1 MTTVR
6 HQPFIESLARLEP
19 DTLEWRSLLSGLLVL
34 RLADTVREQ
43 GRSLVDADWA
53 GVYSIR
59 ETVNSVNEG
68 DPVRGVLSRLLDELG
83 SPDYNTRDFATGLL
97 SYGRALDYAGKWNLA
112 ADVFGT
118 AAEFSPPRVD
128 PRVAVEALSALGAAA
143 RRAGDWEQSSAGY
156 ASASHIA
163 ETVGDFAGMLRVQ
176 VGMAN
181 THAARGN
188 FPAAEEILT
197 RVVAEASASHLEDVA
212 AVALHTRASVAHGRG
227 KYADAV
233 RLGYEA
239 LKLTTNANSRDG
251 ILADIAACFQ
261 ELGMRESARDAHLI
275 VAATSQD
282 QWVRW
287 QATLN
292 LMELASTDGMQ
303 EAFDSYASELAGA
316 SLSPNWRAY
325 FYLYLGQGHER
336 FGRYELAVENLTLA
350 VGYAA
355 EHQIHRVTID
365 AEQALSA
372 MAAGERKRARAEK
385 YVEPSYSG
393 EVNEVALAISEMR
406 RTAFAQ

>member
-1 MTTVR
+1 MR
-6 HQPFIESLARLEP
+6 HHPFIESLGRLEP
-19 DTLEWRSLLSGLLVL
+19 DTIEWRSVLSGLLVL

-43 GRSLVDADWA
+43 GRAVVDADWA

-59 ETVNSVNEG
+59 EAVNAVSEG
-68 DPVRGVLSRLLDELG
+68 DPIRRVLSRLLDELS
-83 SPDYNTRDFATGLL
+83 SPDYNSRDFATALL
-97 SYGRALDYAGKWNLA
+97 SYGRALDYAGKWKLA

-128 PRVAVEALSALGAAA
+128 ARIAVEANSALGAAA
-143 RRAGDWEQSSAGY
+143 RRAGDWEQSAAGY
-156 ASASHIA
+156 ANAAHIA
-163 ETVGDFAGMLRVQ
+163 ETVGDLAGMLRVQ

-188 FPAAEEILT
+188 FPAAEDILK
-197 RVVAEASASHLEDVA
+197 RVVAEASVSHLEDVA

-292 LMELASTDGMQ
+292 LMELASIDGMQ

-316 SLSPNWRAY
+316 SLSPTWRAY

-336 FGRYELAVENLTLA
+336 FGRYDLAIENLTQA
-350 VGYAA
+350 VSYAA
-355 EHQIHRVTID
+355 EHQVNRVTIE

-372 MAAGERKRARAEK
+372 IAAGERKRKAAK
-385 YVEPSYSG
+385 YVEPSYAD
-393 EVNEVALAISEMR
+393 EVGDVAHAISEMR
-406 RTAFAQ
+406 RSTFST

>member
-1 MTTVR
+1 MR
-6 HQPFIESLARLEP
+6 HQPFIDSLGRLEP
-19 DTLEWRSLLSGLLVL
+19 DTIEWRSVLAGLLVL

-43 GRSLVDADWA
+43 GRALVDADWA

-59 ETVNSVNEG
+59 ETVNSVAEG
-68 DPVRGVLSRLLDELG
+68 DPVRRVLLRLLDELS
-83 SPDYNTRDFATGLL
+83 SPDYNARDFATALL
-97 SYGRALDYAGKWNLA
+97 TYGRALDYAGKWSLA

-128 PRVAVEALSALGAAA
+128 PRIAVEAHSALGAAA
-143 RRAGDWEQSSAGY
+143 RRAGNWDQSSAGY
-156 ASASHIA
+156 ANASHIA
-163 ETVGDFAGMLRVQ
+163 EAVGDLAGMLRVQ

-188 FPAAEEILT
+188 FPAAEEILA
-197 RVVAEASASHLEDVA
+197 RVVAEASVSHLEDVA

-239 LKLTTNANSRDG
+239 LKLTTNATSRDG

-275 VAATSQD
+275 VAATAQD

-292 LMELASTDGMQ
+292 LMELSSTDGMH

-316 SLSPNWRAY
+316 SLSPTWRAY

-336 FGRYELAVENLTLA
+336 FGRYELAIENLTQA
-350 VGYAA
+350 VAYASK
-355 EHQIHRVTID
+355 HQIHRVTIE

-372 MAAGERKRARAEK
+372 IAAGERKRARTDK
-385 YVEPSYSG
+385 YVEASYSG
-393 EVNEVALAISEMR
+393 DVEEVVHAISEMR
-406 RTAFAQ
+406 RTTFAQ

>member
-1 MTTVR
+1 MR
-6 HQPFIESLARLEP
+6 HHPFIESLGSLET
-19 DTLEWRSLLSGLLVL
+19 DSAEWRSVLSGLLVL
-34 RLADTVREQ
+34 RLADAVREQ
-43 GRSLVDADWA
+43 GRPVVDADWA

-59 ETVNSVNEG
+59 EAVKGINEG
-68 DPVRGVLSRLLDELG
+68 DPIRRVLSRLMDELG
-83 SPDYNTRDFATGLL
+83 SSDYTVRDFATALL
-97 SYGRALDYAGKWNLA
+97 SYGRALDYAGKWKLA
-112 ADVFGT
+112 ADVFST

-128 PRVAVEALSALGAAA
+128 AKIAVEAHSALGAAA
-143 RRAGDWEQSSAGY
+143 RRAGDWELSAAGY
-156 ASASHIA
+156 ANASHIA
-163 ETVGDFAGMLRVQ
+163 ETVGDLAGMLRVQ

-188 FPAAEEILT
+188 YPAAEEILK
-197 RVVAEASASHLEDVA
+197 RVVAEASVSHLEDVA

-251 ILADIAACFQ
+251 VLADIAACFA

-275 VAATSQD
+275 VAATAQD

-292 LMELASTDGMQ
+292 LMELASIDGMQ

-316 SLSPNWRAY
+316 SLSPTWRAY

-336 FGRYELAVENLTLA
+336 FGRYELAVESLNEA
-350 VGYAA
+350 VTFATA
-355 EHQIHRVTID
+355 HQFHRVAFD
-365 AEQALSA
+365 AEQSL
-372 MAAGERKRARAEK
+372 AAIATGERKRAK
-385 YVEPSYSG
+385 STSYKDSYAG
-393 EVNEVALAISEMR
+393 ELDDVVDAISEMR
-406 RTAFAQ
+406 RTTFAK